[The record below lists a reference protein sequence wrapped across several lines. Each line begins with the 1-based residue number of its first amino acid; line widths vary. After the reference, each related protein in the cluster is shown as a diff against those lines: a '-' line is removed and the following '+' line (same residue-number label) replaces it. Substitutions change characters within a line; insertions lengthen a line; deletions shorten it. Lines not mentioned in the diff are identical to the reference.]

1 MQVTFI
7 FINKLVPLKFS
18 GTQATSKN
26 VYLERSHLDSV
37 LFKSLPYSEREPNIK
52 NFYFGLVPSSVCY
65 SRRSHFS
72 NNRELISRQKIKMA
86 LRAGSSMLLRSLRS
100 SNKMSSRAM
109 SQMSFTFA
117 APNGVHYNNAS
128 VKQIDVPSF
137 SGSFGILPDHVPA
150 LAVLSPGV
158 ITVFEDS
165 GDAKKFFVSSGT
177 VTINDDSRLVTK
189 SFHS

>member
-1 MQVTFI
+1 MGHSQR
-7 FINKLVPLKFS
+7 
-18 GTQATSKN
+18 G
-26 VYLERSHLDSV
+26 
-37 LFKSLPYSEREPNIK
+37 
-52 NFYFGLVPSSVCY
+52 
-65 SRRSHFS
+65 HFS
-72 NNRELISRQKIKMA
+72 NNRELTLTKLEKMA

-100 SNKMSSRAM
+100 SPNVSSRAM

-117 APNGVHYNNAS
+117 APNGVHYDKAS

-158 ITVFEDS
+158 VTVFEDS

-177 VTINDDSRLVTK
+177 VTINDDSSVQILAEEAHTLDSFDANAARQALSEAQKQLDSASEELGKAEAQIAVEVAEALVK
-189 SFHS
+189 SLE